1 MQPPAARVTAQDP
14 PVADARRWR
23 DVLATWTFD
32 PGPMLLLSTI
42 TVAYV
47 LRWRAA
53 RREAG
58 TRAVPA
64 WRLFVF
70 VLGIACAAAALI
82 SPVDSLASKLFVM
95 HMLQH
100 VLLLDFA
107 AIFCI
112 LGLTKVLLRPVTRR
126 VQRLERAAGP
136 VGHPVFAV
144 VFYVAA
150 MWVWHIPALYDAALA
165 HPALHVLEHLSFA
178 CAGALYWWHLL
189 SPIRSR
195 HRLGGMGPVVYML
208 STKLL
213 VGLLGI
219 GLTFTPHA
227 LYDHYSGGTWG
238 LSADEDEELAGA
250 LMAIEQSIVMGVA
263 LAWLVVRMLEESQRS
278 DERAERY
285 GQV

>member
-1 MQPPAARVTAQDP
+1 VT
-14 PVADARRWR
+14 DARRWR
-23 DVLATWTFD
+23 ALFATWTFD
-32 PGPMLLLSTI
+32 PGPILLLGTI
-42 TVAYV
+42 TTAYV
-47 LRWRAA
+47 LRWRTV
-53 RREAG
+53 RREHG
-58 TRAVPA
+58 TRAISG

-70 VLGIACAAAALI
+70 LCGIASGAAALI
-82 SPVDSLASKLFVM
+82 SPIDALAQDLFLM
-95 HMLQH
+95 HMVQH

-107 AIFCI
+107 PVFCI

-136 VGHPVFAV
+136 IAHPVFAIC
-144 VFYVAA
+144 FYVAA
-150 MWVWHIPALYDAALA
+150 MWAWHVPAMYDAALS
-165 HPALHVLEHLSFA
+165 HPAIHVLEHLTFA

-195 HRLGGMGPVVYML
+195 HRLSGMGPVVYMV

-213 VGLLGI
+213 VGLLGL

-238 LSADEDEELAGA
+238 LSADEDEQLAGA
-250 LMAIEQSIVMGVA
+250 VMAIEQSIVMGVA
-263 LAWLVVRMLEESQRS
+263 LAWLFVRMLDESQRA

-285 GQV
+285 GTG

>member
-1 MQPPAARVTAQDP
+1 VP
-14 PVADARRWR
+14 DARRWR
-23 DVLATWTFD
+23 DVPATWTFD
-32 PGPMLLLSTI
+32 PGPILLLGTI
-42 TVAYV
+42 TGAYV
-47 LRWRAA
+47 VRWRAA

-58 TRAVPA
+58 TRAVSVG
-64 WRLFVF
+64 RLLVF
-70 VLGIACAAAALI
+70 LCGIACAAAALI
-82 SPVDSLASKLFVM
+82 SPIDALASKLFVM
-95 HMLQH
+95 HMVQH

-112 LGLTKVLLRPVTRR
+112 LGLSKVLLRPVTRR

-136 VGHPVFAV
+136 IGHPVFAI

-150 MWVWHIPALYDAALA
+150 MWVWHIPTLYDAALA
-165 HPALHVLEHLSFA
+165 HPALHVLEHLTFA
-178 CAGALYWWHLL
+178 VAGALYWWHLL

-195 HRLGGMGPVVYML
+195 HRLGGMGPVVYMV

-219 GLTFTPHA
+219 ALTFTPHA

-238 LSADEDEELAGA
+238 LSANEDEELAGA
-250 LMAIEQSIVMGVA
+250 VMAIEQSIVMGVA
-263 LAWLVVRMLEESQRS
+263 LAWLFVRMLEESQRS

>member
-1 MQPPAARVTAQDP
+1 MDAVTRQHP
-14 PVADARRWR
+14 GVADARRWR

-32 PGPMLLLSTI
+32 PGPILLLG
-42 TVAYV
+42 TVTGAYV
-47 LRWRAA
+47 VRWRAV
-53 RREAG
+53 RRQEG
-58 TRAVPA
+58 TLAVPF
-64 WRLFVF
+64 WRLWVF
-70 VLGIACAAAALI
+70 LAGIACAAAALI
-82 SPVDSLASKLFVM
+82 SPIDSLAEKLFVM

-100 VLLLDFA
+100 VLLLDA
-107 AIFCI
+107 AAVLCI

-136 VGHPVFAV
+136 IGHPVFAV

-165 HPALHVLEHLSFA
+165 HPVLHALEHLTFA
-178 CAGALYWWHLL
+178 SAGALYWWHLL

-250 LMAIEQSIVMGVA
+250 LMAVEQSIVMGVA
-263 LAWLVVRMLEESQRS
+263 LAWLFVRMLEESQRS

>member
-1 MQPPAARVTAQDP
+1 VTGQHP
-14 PVADARRWR
+14 GVANARRWR
-23 DVLATWTFD
+23 GVPATWTFD
-32 PGPMLLLSTI
+32 PGPILLLGTI
-42 TVAYV
+42 TGAYV
-47 LRWRAA
+47 VRWRAA
-53 RREAG
+53 RLQEG

-64 WRLFVF
+64 WRLWVF
-70 VLGIACAAAALI
+70 LAGIACAAAALI
-82 SPVDSLASKLFVM
+82 SPIDSLAQKLFVM
-95 HMLQH
+95 HMVQH
-100 VLLLDFA
+100 ILLLDA
-107 AIFCI
+107 ASVLCI

-136 VGHPVFAV
+136 LGHPVFAV

-150 MWVWHIPALYDAALA
+150 MWLWHIPALYDAALA
-165 HPALHVLEHLSFA
+165 HPGLHVLEHLTFA
-178 CAGALYWWHLL
+178 SAGALYWWHLL

-195 HRLGGMGPVVYML
+195 HRLGGMGPIVYMV

-250 LMAIEQSIVMGVA
+250 VMAIEQSIVMGVA
-263 LAWLVVRMLEESQRS
+263 LAWLFVRMLEESQRG

-285 GQV
+285 GRV

>member
-1 MQPPAARVTAQDP
+1 VP
-14 PVADARRWR
+14 
-23 DVLATWTFD
+23 ATWTFD
-32 PGPMLLLSTI
+32 PGPILLLSTI
-42 TVAYV
+42 TAAYV
-47 LRWRAA
+47 MRWKAA

-58 TRAVPA
+58 TRAVPG

-70 VLGIACAAAALI
+70 LLGIACAAAALI
-82 SPVDSLASKLFVM
+82 SPIDSLAAKLFVM

-136 VGHPVFAV
+136 LGHPVFAI

-165 HPALHVLEHLSFA
+165 HPALHVLEHLTFA

-285 GQV
+285 GTG

>member
-1 MQPPAARVTAQDP
+1 
-14 PVADARRWR
+14 VADARRWR

-32 PGPMLLLSTI
+32 PGPILLLGTI
-42 TVAYV
+42 TVAYIA
-47 LRWRAA
+47 RWRAA

-58 TRAVPA
+58 TRAAPA
-64 WRLFVF
+64 WRLWVF
-70 VLGIACAAAALI
+70 LSGIGCAAAALI
-82 SPVDSLASKLFVM
+82 SPIDSLAGKLFVM
-95 HMLQH
+95 HMVQH
-100 VLLLDFA
+100 VLLLDA
-107 AIFCI
+107 ASVLCI

-136 VGHPVFAV
+136 IGHPVFAI
-144 VFYVAA
+144 VFYVSA
-150 MWVWHIPALYDAALA
+150 MWVWHIPAMYDAALA
-165 HPALHVLEHLSFA
+165 HPGLHVLEHLTFA
-178 CAGALYWWHLL
+178 SAGALYWWHLL

-227 LYDHYSGGTWG
+227 LYHHYAGGTWG

-250 LMAIEQSIVMGVA
+250 VMAIEQSIVMGIAV
-263 LAWLVVRMLEESQRS
+263 AWLFVRMLEESQRS

-285 GQV
+285 GTG

>member
-1 MQPPAARVTAQDP
+1 MQPRAARVTAQDP

>member
-1 MQPPAARVTAQDP
+1 M
-14 PVADARRWR
+14 R
-23 DVLATWTFD
+23 DDGATLAATWTFD
-32 PGPMLLLSTI
+32 PGPILLLGTI
-42 TVAYV
+42 TTTYV
-47 LRWRAA
+47 VRWRAA

-58 TRAVPA
+58 TRAVPVG
-64 WRLFVF
+64 RLLVF
-70 VLGIACAAAALI
+70 LCGIACAAAALI
-82 SPVDSLASKLFVM
+82 SPIDALASKLFVM
-95 HMLQH
+95 HMVQH

-136 VGHPVFAV
+136 IGHPIFAI

-150 MWVWHIPALYDAALA
+150 MWVWHIPALYDSALA
-165 HPALHVLEHLSFA
+165 HPGLHVLEHLTFA

-219 GLTFTPHA
+219 ALTFTPHA
-227 LYDHYSGGTWG
+227 LYNHYTGGTWG
-238 LSADEDEELAGA
+238 LTAAEDEELAGA
-250 LMAIEQSIVMGVA
+250 VMAIEQSIVMGVA
-263 LAWLVVRMLEESQRS
+263 LAWLFVRMLEESQRG

-285 GQV
+285 GTG